1 MKKDMTLSVK
11 NLVARYSSVDGPVYA
26 VEDVNFELNE
36 GESIGIAGESACG
49 KSTLGLSIIRML
61 SGGTIQGQINL
72 NGESILDLSEEEFD
86 KKFRWKKISMIFQ
99 GAMNSLDPVFTIK
112 DQFEEVLKQHNFAGD
127 FKETITDAIHS
138 VSLDESVL
146 KTYPH
151 ELSGGMKQRVVIA
164 MALLLKPKFVIADE
178 PTTALDVLIQAQIV
192 NLLKKLKKDGMA
204 FMLITHDLAV
214 LSEIADKIGI
224 MYAGQMVEFGS
235 SFEIY
240 KNPKHPYTQGLLK
253 SIPTLHGDAP
263 TFIKGIPPSLL
274 NPPTECR
281 FFIERCP
288 LAFEKCK
295 KLPPKFK
302 TETGYVQCWLYE
314 DEATST

>member
-1 MKKDMTLSVK
+1 MKDMTLSVK

-72 NGESILDLSEEEFD
+72 DGESILDLSESEFD
-86 KKFRWKKISMIFQ
+86 EKFRWKKISMIFQ

-127 FKETITDAIHS
+127 FKKIISDAIRS
-138 VSLDESVL
+138 VTLDESVL
-146 KTYPH
+146 KKYPH

-192 NLLKKLKKDGMA
+192 NLLKKLKKDDMA
-204 FMLITHDLAV
+204 FMLITLIW
-214 LSEIADKIGI
+214 L
-224 MYAGQMVEFGS
+224 YC
-235 SFEIY
+235 
-240 KNPKHPYTQGLLK
+240 L
-253 SIPTLHGDAP
+253 
-263 TFIKGIPPSLL
+263 
-274 NPPTECR
+274 
-281 FFIERCP
+281 
-288 LAFEKCK
+288 
-295 KLPPKFK
+295 KLPIKS
-302 TETGYVQCWLYE
+302 
-314 DEATST
+314 A